1 MLRKAESGTWLPA
14 YVPVSSN
21 AVVIL
26 LMTSSMAIST
36 TYGIYRSMLNG
47 LNILPAYID
56 YFELND
62 TTKGLHTAAIFIG
75 GCLATPCSGLLCDRF
90 GRRPA
95 IFWGSLI
102 AIASMAIQTGAQN
115 VAMFIVARV
124 LVGFGTAIANIASGT
139 YLSETFPNTW
149 RLWGVS
155 MLNNFYYVGALIIA
169 VITLS
174 TSSWESSWAWRL
186 PSVAQGIFS
195 VFSIGFLPFIPESPR
210 WLAYRGHHEAAQ
222 LAVALVSS
230 NGNIE
235 DPASNVLYEQ
245 IVKGIELERSQKL
258 NMTIWGIAKDP
269 VARRRLLIGSSTGI
283 FASTAGNVIA
293 TFYLGA
299 ELKTAGITNIKSQLK
314 ANIVLN
320 AWCLPCALAGTQFIS
335 RWGRK
340 STAIITEALLVACL
354 LTIGLLT
361 KKYAEDPDHASKALV
376 YGNVA
381 VMFLFQGIYSI
392 AWTPLF
398 SLYPPEIAN
407 FLIRAHTVAVT
418 QLGQNLCGTI
428 LVLVTPIALQTIG
441 WKMYIINASWDVG
454 MVALIQWYFWVEIK
468 GKSLE
473 EIDTIFDTGRR
484 QSRSIAGAEGKR
496 DIVANSTAVEMPP
509 LLSGL
514 RQVLPT

>member
-14 YVPVSSN
+14 YVPRSSN
-21 AVVIL
+21 IVVIL
-26 LMTSSMAIST
+26 LMSSSMAIST
-36 TYGIYRSMLNG
+36 TYGVYRSMLNG
-47 LNILPAYID
+47 LNILPEYVD
-56 YFELND
+56 YFHLND
-62 TTKGLHTAAIFIG
+62 TTKGVNTAAIFIG
-75 GCLATPCSGLLCDRF
+75 GCLATPCSGLLCDRL
-90 GRRPA
+90 GRRPT
-95 IFWGSLI
+95 ILWGSLI
-102 AIASMAIQTGAQN
+102 AIASMAIQTAAQN

-124 LVGFGTAIANIASGT
+124 LIGFGTAIANIASGT
-139 YLSETFPNTW
+139 YLSETFPNKW

-186 PSVAQGIFS
+186 PSIAQGMFS
-195 VFSIGFLPFIPESPR
+195 VFSIAFLPFIPESPR
-210 WLAYRGHHEAAQ
+210 WLAHHGHQEAAR
-222 LAVALVSS
+222 LAVALVGSD
-230 NGNIE
+230 GNVE
-235 DPASNVLYEQ
+235 DPVSNVLYEQ

-258 NMTIWGIAKDP
+258 NVTIWGILKDP

-299 ELKTAGITNIKSQLK
+299 ELKTAGITDIQSQLK

-320 AWCLPCALAGTQFIS
+320 AWCLPCALAGTLFIS

-340 STAIITEALLVACL
+340 STAIVTETTLVACL

-381 VMFLFQGIYSI
+381 IMFLFQGVYSV

-407 FLIRAHTVAVT
+407 FLIRAHTVAIT

-428 LVLVTPIALQTIG
+428 LVLLTPIALQTIG

-454 MVALIQWYFWVEIK
+454 MAMLIWCFWVEIK

-473 EIDTIFDTGRR
+473 EIDTIFDTRSR
-484 QSRSIAGAEGKR
+484 QPRSIAGAQGER
-496 DIVANSTAVEMPP
+496 DNVANSTAVEKPP
-509 LLSGL
+509 LLGGM

>member
-1 MLRKAESGTWLPA
+1 M
-14 YVPVSSN
+14 
-21 AVVIL
+21 
-26 LMTSSMAIST
+26 
-36 TYGIYRSMLNG
+36 
-47 LNILPAYID
+47 
-56 YFELND
+56 
-62 TTKGLHTAAIFIG
+62 
-75 GCLATPCSGLLCDRF
+75 
-90 GRRPA
+90 
-95 IFWGSLI
+95 
-102 AIASMAIQTGAQN
+102 
-115 VAMFIVARV
+115 
-124 LVGFGTAIANIASGT
+124 
-139 YLSETFPNTW
+139 
-149 RLWGVS
+149 
-155 MLNNFYYVGALIIA
+155 
-169 VITLS
+169 
-174 TSSWESSWAWRL
+174 
-186 PSVAQGIFS
+186 AQGMFS

-245 IVKGIELERSQKL
+245 IVKGIELERSQKH
-258 NMTIWGIAKDP
+258 NVTIWGIVKDP

-361 KKYAEDPDHASKALV
+361 KKYAEDPDHASKGLV

-441 WKMYIINASWDVG
+441 WKMYIINASWDIG
-454 MVALIQWYFWVEIK
+454 MVALIWYFWVEIK

-473 EIDTIFDTGRR
+473 EIDTIFDTGSR

-496 DIVANSTAVEMPP
+496 DTVANSTAVEMPP

>member
-1 MLRKAESGTWLPA
+1 MSF
-14 YVPVSSN
+14 
-21 AVVIL
+21 
-26 LMTSSMAIST
+26 
-36 TYGIYRSMLNG
+36 
-47 LNILPAYID
+47 ILP
-56 YFELND
+56 
-62 TTKGLHTAAIFIG
+62 
-75 GCLATPCSGLLCDRF
+75 
-90 GRRPA
+90 
-95 IFWGSLI
+95 
-102 AIASMAIQTGAQN
+102 Q
-115 VAMFIVARV
+115 AR
-124 LVGFGTAIANIASGT
+124 
-139 YLSETFPNTW
+139 
-149 RLWGVS
+149 
-155 MLNNFYYVGALIIA
+155 GALA
-169 VITLS
+169 KTCS
-174 TSSWESSWAWRL
+174 
-186 PSVAQGIFS
+186 
-195 VFSIGFLPFIPESPR
+195 PESPR

-235 DPASNVLYEQ
+235 DPVSNILYEQ

-258 NMTIWGIAKDP
+258 NVTIWGIIKDP

-381 VMFLFQGIYSI
+381 VMFLFQGIYSV

-418 QLGQNLCGTI
+418 QFGQNLCGTL

-454 MVALIQWYFWVEIK
+454 MVALIWYFWVEIK

-473 EIDTIFDTGRR
+473 EIDTIFDTGSR
-484 QSRSIAGAEGKR
+484 QSRSIAGAEGNT
-496 DIVANSTAVEMPP
+496 DNVANSTAVEKPP
-509 LLSGL
+509 LLGGM